1 MEIEAIK
8 KRVRPICEHAGIEML
23 GVFGSVA
30 RGQDTP
36 ESDIDMIV
44 RFREPVGLIEFIDVE
59 NEIESALGRHIDLG
73 TEASVHPLIRKNVF
87 RDLKIVYEG

>member
-1 MEIEAIK
+1 MDIEMIK
-8 KRVRPICEHAGIEML
+8 TRVRPICERAGIEML
-23 GVFGSVA
+23 GVFGSLA
-30 RGQDTP
+30 RGQSTP

-44 RFREPVGLIEFIDVE
+44 RFREPVGLIEFMGIED
-59 NEIESALGRHIDLG
+59 EIESALGRPIDLG